1 MINAGNPSAHNLQ
14 MRKYVKEHK
23 QSSSQI
29 FEKLN
34 RRGRLN
40 PAQNAMSAQLTNEQ
54 LLRFYVK
61 ETEPKLEFSNDD
73 IQGQG
78 GDTNSVLMSEIQR
91 LIDVG
96 NFNAQDAKDTMT
108 TMQTKLI
115 NDGRTLAQI
124 NIDDRLNIHRNLIK
138 HLQTGFGSVND
149 SIADN
154 LSFVKTTID
163 DIADN
168 LAIYSSTNDASSQS
182 IIKSLND
189 LNTNLEQ
196 YNKTGTVSQGA
207 LFTSLANLQTALANS
222 NTNNA
227 ANTAAI
233 DNLSIILGSMGATPG
248 IGLGGGG
255 GPATGTGGG
264 GSSSSGTG
272 GGGSSSSGTGGGGSP
287 SSGGGGGGGSSSISP
302 LLGPVLPAPPTAPP
316 GSPGAGGGGSG
327 GGLAPPSLSGALGGL
342 GGSSTTTTDPSSG
355 ITTTNVVVPQV
366 APSTQQL
373 VDAATATA
381 AKGGAGA
388 KGGADTVMVAGPKMA
403 IDVGNFPEYVAI
415 KAKNGGAELTMKD
428 YRDILKQVAIELPNL
443 FIEDLQ
449 KAKTT
454 TGKIQKVET
463 YVNNLNKAELG
474 AFSKKIL
481 IQKYKLDDATRKLQ
495 EVSGRSVLSRQ
506 YGDTKIATHEL
517 QNVMRRGIAANKYI
531 DILNASRQQ
540 QKEKQISSAT
550 RIQTNIRSKLARQ
563 AFEREV
569 MLNTSFTSTVFDP
582 SMGFSEEELDA
593 FFA

>member
-1 MINAGNPSAHNLQ
+1 
-14 MRKYVKEHK
+14 
-23 QSSSQI
+23 
-29 FEKLN
+29 
-34 RRGRLN
+34 
-40 PAQNAMSAQLTNEQ
+40 
-54 LLRFYVK
+54 
-61 ETEPKLEFSNDD
+61 
-73 IQGQG
+73 
-78 GDTNSVLMSEIQR
+78 
-91 LIDVG
+91 
-96 NFNAQDAKDTMT
+96 
-108 TMQTKLI
+108 
-115 NDGRTLAQI
+115 
-124 NIDDRLNIHRNLIK
+124 
-138 HLQTGFGSVND
+138 
-149 SIADN
+149 
-154 LSFVKTTID
+154 
-163 DIADN
+163 
-168 LAIYSSTNDASSQS
+168 
-182 IIKSLND
+182 
-189 LNTNLEQ
+189 
-196 YNKTGTVSQGA
+196 
-207 LFTSLANLQTALANS
+207 
-222 NTNNA
+222 
-227 ANTAAI
+227 
-233 DNLSIILGSMGATPG
+233 MGATPG
-248 IGLGGGG
+248 IGLGG
-255 GPATGTGGG
+255 GGG

-540 QKEKQISSAT
+540 QKEISSAT
-550 RIQTNIRSKLARQ
+550 RIQTQFRSKLARQ

-582 SMGFSEEELDA
+582 SMGFTLEEFDA
-593 FFA
+593 FFGP

>member
-1 MINAGNPSAHNLQ
+1 
-14 MRKYVKEHK
+14 
-23 QSSSQI
+23 
-29 FEKLN
+29 
-34 RRGRLN
+34 
-40 PAQNAMSAQLTNEQ
+40 
-54 LLRFYVK
+54 
-61 ETEPKLEFSNDD
+61 
-73 IQGQG
+73 
-78 GDTNSVLMSEIQR
+78 
-91 LIDVG
+91 
-96 NFNAQDAKDTMT
+96 
-108 TMQTKLI
+108 
-115 NDGRTLAQI
+115 
-124 NIDDRLNIHRNLIK
+124 
-138 HLQTGFGSVND
+138 
-149 SIADN
+149 
-154 LSFVKTTID
+154 
-163 DIADN
+163 
-168 LAIYSSTNDASSQS
+168 
-182 IIKSLND
+182 
-189 LNTNLEQ
+189 
-196 YNKTGTVSQGA
+196 
-207 LFTSLANLQTALANS
+207 
-222 NTNNA
+222 
-227 ANTAAI
+227 
-233 DNLSIILGSMGATPG
+233 MGATPG

-255 GPATGTGGG
+255 GPAL
-264 GSSSSGTG
+264 
-272 GGGSSSSGTGGGGSP
+272 P
-287 SSGGGGGGGSSSISP
+287 
-302 LLGPVLPAPPTAPP
+302 PVLPPAPAPPALPPAAAPPAATPPAAAAPPAPP
-316 GSPGAGGGGSG
+316 GSPGAAGGGSG
-327 GGLAPPSLSGALGGL
+327 GSLAPPSLSGAVGGL
-342 GGSSTTTTDPSSG
+342 GGASATTTDPSSG

-388 KGGADTVMVAGPKMA
+388 KGGTDTVMVAGPKMA

-540 QKEKQISSAT
+540 QKEISSAT
-550 RIQTNIRSKLARQ
+550 RIQTNYRSKLARQ

-582 SMGFSEEELDA
+582 SIGFTLEEYDA
-593 FFA
+593 FFGF

>member
-1 MINAGNPSAHNLQ
+1 
-14 MRKYVKEHK
+14 
-23 QSSSQI
+23 
-29 FEKLN
+29 
-34 RRGRLN
+34 
-40 PAQNAMSAQLTNEQ
+40 
-54 LLRFYVK
+54 
-61 ETEPKLEFSNDD
+61 
-73 IQGQG
+73 
-78 GDTNSVLMSEIQR
+78 
-91 LIDVG
+91 
-96 NFNAQDAKDTMT
+96 
-108 TMQTKLI
+108 
-115 NDGRTLAQI
+115 
-124 NIDDRLNIHRNLIK
+124 
-138 HLQTGFGSVND
+138 
-149 SIADN
+149 
-154 LSFVKTTID
+154 
-163 DIADN
+163 
-168 LAIYSSTNDASSQS
+168 
-182 IIKSLND
+182 
-189 LNTNLEQ
+189 
-196 YNKTGTVSQGA
+196 
-207 LFTSLANLQTALANS
+207 
-222 NTNNA
+222 
-227 ANTAAI
+227 
-233 DNLSIILGSMGATPG
+233 MGATPG

-255 GPATGTGGG
+255 GPATGTGTGTGSGG
-264 GSSSSGTG
+264 GSSSSGGG
-272 GGGSSSSGTGGGGSP
+272 GGGSSSSSGGGGGGSP

-302 LLGPVLPAPPTAPP
+302 LLGPVLPAPL

-540 QKEKQISSAT
+540 QKEISSAT
-550 RIQTNIRSKLARQ
+550 RIQTNYRSKLARQ

-582 SMGFSEEELDA
+582 SIGFTLEEYDA
-593 FFA
+593 FFGF